1 MNQDEA
7 NRRESMNLP
16 ESRRSRKG
24 SRITVS
30 LSERDH
36 ATLTELAER
45 HDVSISW
52 LTRQAL
58 VEFIDKHKDTQA
70 QLPLQIRKQ

>member
-1 MNQDEA
+1 M
-7 NRRESMNLP
+7 SLP
-16 ESRRSRKG
+16 H
-24 SRITVS
+24 
-30 LSERDH
+30 RDH

-58 VEFIDKHKDTQA
+58 VEFIDKHQDTQA
-70 QLPLQIRKQ
+70 QLPLQLRKSEVHG